1 MMQPRSRLMSAYEE
15 DEVRTVA
22 SSRTACKHKVRLSI
36 HFKTEFGEYLCAT
49 GSIPALGN
57 WKQFNCKLK
66 WNEGHIWTTALETDA
81 DLFEYKYVV
90 LHGQDLPKKWEDGL
104 NRLCHIQEVETRDAA
119 GVLCVQDKWNTFQ
132 VKF

>member
-1 MMQPRSRLMSAYEE
+1 MSAYEE

-36 HFKTEFGEYLCAT
+36 HFKTEFGEYLCVT

-104 NRLCHIQEVETRDAA
+104 NRLCHVQEVETRDAA